1 MDNKLIAIRERK
13 TCLMKN
19 KLLITTALVATAFVV
34 NSAMA
39 EQLVVNSG
47 STETVSE
54 DMAGNKSHLGGAV
67 YNLGELTVKEGV
79 SFEGNSAHQGGAI
92 YGANGS
98 TNTLENNVSFIGN
111 KAHLENG
118 PGDAGGAIYLS
129 GAGSKLTAGNNISF
143 KGNEALQEKFE
154 YADGG
159 VAKGAAGA
167 IYAYDSTVKLGN
179 GATFENNK
187 SRYAAGAVYNWNAN
201 QGSFEFGDEA
211 KFLNNESL
219 ESYGGAI
226 GNFDGDMT
234 IGEKAVFNGN
244 KAGAEGGAIANMTFS
259 TNSSSLE
266 INDGTSFTNNT
277 AGTKGGAI
285 YNGEGGS
292 ITFNGTTTFSGN
304 KANGKL
310 NDIHNDGTINIA
322 ENATLILDGGITGN
336 GSVAGDGNIDMN
348 SADSVIE
355 NDVDINGIYF
365 KDTHTL
371 SNAIKGNLA
380 VKQMMI
386 DNGGSLTADEAFN
399 VPDLVIG
406 GKNSGTGSL
415 ILKANVTA
423 AGAKVN
429 TGSTLDL
436 GDKTLKVE
444 GSHPQG
450 NNYVRLIDGSTL
462 AFNFGKGQILGGVNL
477 EGAVNL
483 NPTIA
488 MGTEDGEHTFVT
500 GDITRTD
507 KTQSSETFGQE
518 LSEDVAK
525 WVGFA
530 NNSLYNIELVDDKT
544 LNITKKSTSEVAAA
558 TGANANQANAIA
570 AVTSGESDNATFNTI
585 ANNINGMLQSS
596 NKAEVKAG
604 LDAIIAMSPDV
615 APLVQKTSV
624 ETTNQVF
631 NAVGTRL
638 SGGSIRSASEG
649 KASGDNIFER
659 AAVWVQT
666 LFNKSKL
673 DDTSKAKGFDAD
685 STGIA
690 FGAEK
695 FVNDDVKVG
704 VGYAFTNTDID
715 GFMRDTD
722 VDTHTAIVYG
732 EYKPSNWYVNGIANY
747 NWSDYSEDKNVAGIG
762 VKADY
767 DVETFGLQTMTGYDM
782 DVNGVNVTP
791 EAGLRYFHVKQD
803 SYKDSAGNKIS
814 SDDADILT
822 GVIGAK
828 VNKDFAL
835 ENGMNIR
842 PEARFAVTYDLM
854 DADNSSFVTLANGAA
869 YNVEGESLDRFGM
882 EFGAGVTAEVN
893 DNVELSLGYE
903 GKFREDYQDH
913 TGLLNAKYKF

>member
-1 MDNKLIAIRERK
+1 MDNKLIAFRERK

-39 EQLVVNSG
+39 KQLVVNSE
-47 STETVSE
+47 STGTVSE
-54 DMAGNKSHLGGAV
+54 NMAGNKSHLGGAV
-67 YNLGELTVKEGV
+67 YNLGELIVKEGV

-111 KAHLENG
+111 KAHLEDG

-129 GAGSKLTAGNNISF
+129 GEGSRLKAGNNISF
-143 KGNEALQEKFE
+143 KGNEALQEKFK

-159 VAKGAAGA
+159 EAKGAAGA
-167 IYAYDSTVKLGN
+167 IYAYDSNVELGN

-201 QGSFEFGDEA
+201 QGSFTFGNEA

-226 GNFDGDMT
+226 GNFDGKMT

-259 TNSSSLE
+259 TVSSSLK
-266 INDGTSFTNNT
+266 IADGTLFTNNT

-285 YNGEGGS
+285 YNGKGGE
-292 ITFNGTTTFSGN
+292 IEFAGTTTFSGN

-310 NDIHNDGTINIA
+310 NDIHNEGIIKLAD
-322 ENATLILDGGITGN
+322 EATLILDGGITGN
-336 GSVAGDGNIDMN
+336 GTTTFADGSNLTVNAGTTTIANN
-348 SADSVIE
+348 VI
-355 NDVDINGIYF
+355 NNGA
-365 KDTHTL
+365 TL
-371 SNAIKGNLA
+371 NL
-380 VKQMMI
+380 KL
-386 DNGGSLTADEAFN
+386 DNGFT
-399 VPDLVIG
+399 
-406 GKNSGTGSL
+406 GKYHMVTGSL
-415 ILKANVTA
+415 
-423 AGAKVN
+423 
-429 TGSTLDL
+429 
-436 GDKTLKVE
+436 DKE
-444 GSHPQG
+444 
-450 NNYVRLIDGSTL
+450 
-462 AFNFGKGQILGGVNL
+462 F
-477 EGAVNL
+477 
-483 NPTIA
+483 
-488 MGTEDGEHTFVT
+488 
-500 GDITRTD
+500 DIT
-507 KTQSSETFGQE
+507 E
-518 LSEDVAK
+518 
-525 WVGFA
+525 
-530 NNSLYNIELVDDKT
+530 NNLYNIVADTSEAGT
-544 LNITKKSTSEVAAA
+544 YNISKKSSDEVAAA
-558 TGANANQANAIA
+558 VGATGNQASAIT

-585 ANNINGMLQSS
+585 ANNINSMLQSS
-596 NKAEVKAG
+596 NAGEVKAG
-604 LDAIIAMSPDV
+604 LDAVTALSPEV
-615 APLVQKTSV
+615 APLVQKTQM

-638 SGGSIRSASEG
+638 SGGSIKSASDG
-649 KASGDNIFER
+649 KASGDNVFER

-673 DDTSKAKGFDAD
+673 DDTSDAKGFDSD
-685 STGIA
+685 STGVA

-842 PEARFAVTYDLM
+842 PEVRFAVTYDLM

-882 EFGAGVTAEVN
+882 EFGVGVTAEVN

>member
-1 MDNKLIAIRERK
+1 
-13 TCLMKN
+13 MKN

-39 EQLVVNSG
+39 EQLVVNSD

-54 DMAGNKSHLGGAV
+54 NMAGNKSHLGGAI

-111 KAHLENG
+111 KAHLEDG

-167 IYAYDSTVKLGN
+167 IYAYDSTVELGN

-259 TNSSSLE
+259 TVSSSLE

-285 YNGEGGS
+285 YNSEKGS

-310 NDIHNDGTINIA
+310 NDIHNEGIIKLAD
-322 ENATLILDGGITGN
+322 EATLILDGGITGN
-336 GSVAGDGNIDMN
+336 GTTTFADGSNLTVNAGTTTIANN
-348 SADSVIE
+348 VI
-355 NDVDINGIYF
+355 NNGA
-365 KDTHTL
+365 TL
-371 SNAIKGNLA
+371 NL
-380 VKQMMI
+380 KM
-386 DNGGSLTADEAFN
+386 DNGFT
-399 VPDLVIG
+399 
-406 GKNSGTGSL
+406 GKYHMVTGSL
-415 ILKANVTA
+415 
-423 AGAKVN
+423 
-429 TGSTLDL
+429 
-436 GDKTLKVE
+436 DKE
-444 GSHPQG
+444 
-450 NNYVRLIDGSTL
+450 
-462 AFNFGKGQILGGVNL
+462 F
-477 EGAVNL
+477 
-483 NPTIA
+483 
-488 MGTEDGEHTFVT
+488 
-500 GDITRTD
+500 DIT
-507 KTQSSETFGQE
+507 E
-518 LSEDVAK
+518 
-525 WVGFA
+525 
-530 NNSLYNIELVDDKT
+530 NNLYNIVADTSEAGT
-544 LNITKKSTSEVAAA
+544 YNISKKSSDEVAAA
-558 TGANANQANAIA
+558 VGATGNQASAIT

-585 ANNINGMLQSS
+585 ANNINSMLQSS
-596 NKAEVKAG
+596 NAGEVKAG
-604 LDAIIAMSPDV
+604 LDAVTALSPEV
-615 APLVQKTSV
+615 APLVQKTQM

-638 SGGSIRSASEG
+638 SGGSIKSASDG
-649 KASGDNIFER
+649 KASGDNVFER

-673 DDTSKAKGFDAD
+673 DDTSDAKGFDSD
-685 STGIA
+685 STGVA

-722 VDTHTAIVYG
+722 VDTHTAIIYG

-747 NWSDYSEDKNVAGIG
+747 NWSDYSEDKNVAGVG

-882 EFGAGVTAEVN
+882 EFGVGVTAEVN

>member
-39 EQLVVNSG
+39 EQLVVNSD

-54 DMAGNKSHLGGAV
+54 NMAGNKSHLGGAI

-111 KAHLENG
+111 KAHLEDG

-167 IYAYDSTVKLGN
+167 IYAYDSTVELGN

-259 TNSSSLE
+259 TVSSSLE

-285 YNGEGGS
+285 YNSEKGS

-310 NDIHNDGTINIA
+310 NDIHNEGIIKLAD
-322 ENATLILDGGITGN
+322 EATLILDGGITGN
-336 GSVAGDGNIDMN
+336 GTTTFADGSNLTVNAGTTTIANN
-348 SADSVIE
+348 VI
-355 NDVDINGIYF
+355 NNGA
-365 KDTHTL
+365 TL
-371 SNAIKGNLA
+371 NL
-380 VKQMMI
+380 KM
-386 DNGGSLTADEAFN
+386 DNGFT
-399 VPDLVIG
+399 
-406 GKNSGTGSL
+406 GKYHMVTGSL
-415 ILKANVTA
+415 
-423 AGAKVN
+423 
-429 TGSTLDL
+429 
-436 GDKTLKVE
+436 DKE
-444 GSHPQG
+444 
-450 NNYVRLIDGSTL
+450 
-462 AFNFGKGQILGGVNL
+462 F
-477 EGAVNL
+477 
-483 NPTIA
+483 
-488 MGTEDGEHTFVT
+488 
-500 GDITRTD
+500 DIT
-507 KTQSSETFGQE
+507 E
-518 LSEDVAK
+518 
-525 WVGFA
+525 
-530 NNSLYNIELVDDKT
+530 NNLYNIVADTSEAGT
-544 LNITKKSTSEVAAA
+544 YNISKKSSDEVAAA
-558 TGANANQANAIA
+558 VGATGNQASAIT

-585 ANNINGMLQSS
+585 ANNINSMLQSS
-596 NKAEVKAG
+596 NAGEVKAG
-604 LDAIIAMSPDV
+604 LDAVTALSPEV
-615 APLVQKTSV
+615 APLVQKTQM

-638 SGGSIRSASEG
+638 SGGSIKSASDG
-649 KASGDNIFER
+649 KASGDNVFER

-673 DDTSKAKGFDAD
+673 DDTSDAKGFDSD
-685 STGIA
+685 STGVA

-722 VDTHTAIVYG
+722 VDTHTAIIYG

-747 NWSDYSEDKNVAGIG
+747 NWSDYSEDKNVAGVG

-882 EFGAGVTAEVN
+882 EFGVGVTAEVN

>member
-39 EQLVVNSG
+39 EQLVVNSD

-54 DMAGNKSHLGGAV
+54 NMAGNKSHLGGAI

-111 KAHLENG
+111 KAHLEDG

-167 IYAYDSTVKLGN
+167 IYAYDSTVELGN

-259 TNSSSLE
+259 TDSSSLE

-285 YNGEGGS
+285 YNSEKGS

-310 NDIHNDGTINIA
+310 NDIHNEGIIKLAD
-322 ENATLILDGGITGN
+322 EATLILDGGITGN
-336 GSVAGDGNIDMN
+336 GTTTFADGSNLTVNAGTTTIANN
-348 SADSVIE
+348 VI
-355 NDVDINGIYF
+355 NNGA
-365 KDTHTL
+365 TL
-371 SNAIKGNLA
+371 NL
-380 VKQMMI
+380 KM
-386 DNGGSLTADEAFN
+386 DNGFT
-399 VPDLVIG
+399 
-406 GKNSGTGSL
+406 GKYHMVTGSL
-415 ILKANVTA
+415 
-423 AGAKVN
+423 
-429 TGSTLDL
+429 
-436 GDKTLKVE
+436 DKE
-444 GSHPQG
+444 
-450 NNYVRLIDGSTL
+450 
-462 AFNFGKGQILGGVNL
+462 F
-477 EGAVNL
+477 
-483 NPTIA
+483 
-488 MGTEDGEHTFVT
+488 
-500 GDITRTD
+500 DIT
-507 KTQSSETFGQE
+507 E
-518 LSEDVAK
+518 
-525 WVGFA
+525 
-530 NNSLYNIELVDDKT
+530 NNLYNIVADTSEAGT
-544 LNITKKSTSEVAAA
+544 YNISKKSSDEVAAA
-558 TGANANQANAIA
+558 VGATGNQASAIT

-585 ANNINGMLQSS
+585 ANNINSMLQSS
-596 NKAEVKAG
+596 NAGEVKAG
-604 LDAIIAMSPDV
+604 LDAVTALSPEV
-615 APLVQKTSV
+615 APLVQKTQM

-638 SGGSIRSASEG
+638 SGGSIKSASDG
-649 KASGDNIFER
+649 KASGDNVFER
-659 AAVWVQT
+659 AAVCVQT

-673 DDTSKAKGFDAD
+673 DDTSDAKGFDSD
-685 STGIA
+685 STGVA

-722 VDTHTAIVYG
+722 VDTHTAIIYG

-747 NWSDYSEDKNVAGIG
+747 NWSDYSEDKNVAGVG

-882 EFGAGVTAEVN
+882 EFGVGVTAEVN

>member
-39 EQLVVNSG
+39 EQLVVNSD

-54 DMAGNKSHLGGAV
+54 NMAGNKSHLGGAI

-111 KAHLENG
+111 KAHLEDG

-167 IYAYDSTVKLGN
+167 IYAYDSTVELGN

-259 TNSSSLE
+259 TVSSSLE

-285 YNGEGGS
+285 YNSEKGS

-310 NDIHNDGTINIA
+310 NDIHNEGIIKLAD
-322 ENATLILDGGITGN
+322 EATLILDGGITGN
-336 GSVAGDGNIDMN
+336 GTTTFADGSNLTVNAGTTTIANN
-348 SADSVIE
+348 VI
-355 NDVDINGIYF
+355 NNGA
-365 KDTHTL
+365 TL
-371 SNAIKGNLA
+371 NL
-380 VKQMMI
+380 KM
-386 DNGGSLTADEAFN
+386 DNGFT
-399 VPDLVIG
+399 
-406 GKNSGTGSL
+406 GKYHMVTGSL
-415 ILKANVTA
+415 
-423 AGAKVN
+423 
-429 TGSTLDL
+429 
-436 GDKTLKVE
+436 DKE
-444 GSHPQG
+444 
-450 NNYVRLIDGSTL
+450 
-462 AFNFGKGQILGGVNL
+462 F
-477 EGAVNL
+477 
-483 NPTIA
+483 
-488 MGTEDGEHTFVT
+488 
-500 GDITRTD
+500 DIT
-507 KTQSSETFGQE
+507 E
-518 LSEDVAK
+518 
-525 WVGFA
+525 
-530 NNSLYNIELVDDKT
+530 NNLYNIVADTSEAGT
-544 LNITKKSTSEVAAA
+544 YNISKKSSDEVAAA
-558 TGANANQANAIA
+558 VGATGNQASAIT

-585 ANNINGMLQSS
+585 ANNINSMLQSS
-596 NKAEVKAG
+596 NAGEVKAG
-604 LDAIIAMSPDV
+604 LNAVTALSPEV
-615 APLVQKTSV
+615 APLVQKTQM

-638 SGGSIRSASEG
+638 SGGSIKSASDG
-649 KASGDNIFER
+649 KASGDNVFER

-673 DDTSKAKGFDAD
+673 DDTSDAKGFDSD
-685 STGIA
+685 STGVA

-722 VDTHTAIVYG
+722 VDTHTAIIYG

-747 NWSDYSEDKNVAGIG
+747 NWSDYSEDKNVAGVG

-882 EFGAGVTAEVN
+882 EFGVGVTAEVN

>member
-1 MDNKLIAIRERK
+1 
-13 TCLMKN
+13 MKN

-39 EQLVVNSG
+39 EQLVVNSD

-54 DMAGNKSHLGGAV
+54 NMAGNKSHLGGAI

-111 KAHLENG
+111 KAHLEDG

-167 IYAYDSTVKLGN
+167 IYAYDSTVELGN

-259 TNSSSLE
+259 TVSSSLE

-285 YNGEGGS
+285 YNSEKGS

-310 NDIHNDGTINIA
+310 NDIHNEGIIKLAD
-322 ENATLILDGGITGN
+322 EATLILDGGITGN
-336 GSVAGDGNIDMN
+336 GTTTFADGSNLTVNAGTTTIANN
-348 SADSVIE
+348 VI
-355 NDVDINGIYF
+355 NNGA
-365 KDTHTL
+365 TL
-371 SNAIKGNLA
+371 NL
-380 VKQMMI
+380 KM
-386 DNGGSLTADEAFN
+386 DNGFT
-399 VPDLVIG
+399 
-406 GKNSGTGSL
+406 GKYHMVTGSL
-415 ILKANVTA
+415 
-423 AGAKVN
+423 
-429 TGSTLDL
+429 
-436 GDKTLKVE
+436 DKE
-444 GSHPQG
+444 
-450 NNYVRLIDGSTL
+450 
-462 AFNFGKGQILGGVNL
+462 F
-477 EGAVNL
+477 
-483 NPTIA
+483 
-488 MGTEDGEHTFVT
+488 
-500 GDITRTD
+500 DIT
-507 KTQSSETFGQE
+507 E
-518 LSEDVAK
+518 
-525 WVGFA
+525 
-530 NNSLYNIELVDDKT
+530 NNLYNIVADTSEAGT
-544 LNITKKSTSEVAAA
+544 YNISKKSSDEVAAA
-558 TGANANQANAIA
+558 VGATGNQASAIT

-585 ANNINGMLQSS
+585 ANNINSMLQSS
-596 NKAEVKAG
+596 NAGEVKAG
-604 LDAIIAMSPDV
+604 LNAVTALSPEV
-615 APLVQKTSV
+615 APLVQKTQM

-638 SGGSIRSASEG
+638 SGGSIKSASDG
-649 KASGDNIFER
+649 KASGDNVFER

-673 DDTSKAKGFDAD
+673 DDTSDAKGFDSD
-685 STGIA
+685 STGVA

-722 VDTHTAIVYG
+722 VDTHTAIIYG

-747 NWSDYSEDKNVAGIG
+747 NWSDYSEDKNVAGVG

-882 EFGAGVTAEVN
+882 EFGVGVTAEVN